1 MSNKRNEY
9 DLDQVTL
16 TLDDNVERTYDVISI
31 FPVNI
36 NNEEQMYIA
45 LLPVDASEDDDI
57 LLYRADVTDVD
68 DIKIDNIVD
77 DDECEAVMDAF
88 DEMLD
93 EQEFYGMFEDD
104 DEE

>member
-1 MSNKRNEY
+1 MPNKRKEF

-36 NNEEQMYIA
+36 NNEEKMYIA

-57 LLYRADVTDVD
+57 LLYRADVTDID

-93 EQEFYGMFEDD
+93 EQEFYEMFEDD